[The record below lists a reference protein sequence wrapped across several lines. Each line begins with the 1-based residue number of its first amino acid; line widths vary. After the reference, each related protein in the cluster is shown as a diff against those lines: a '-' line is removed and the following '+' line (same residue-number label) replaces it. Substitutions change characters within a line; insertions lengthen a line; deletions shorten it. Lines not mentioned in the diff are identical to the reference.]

1 MGDEQARVL
10 LVGASNGFAAA
21 CRRAAARA
29 GADIEQC
36 DLTSASE
43 RAAEWS
49 PHVILLSSLV
59 FASNPAL
66 LEAIAERHR
75 ATLASVN
82 ADSIDSGE
90 LDILLEASLAAAEE
104 RRLGPREPEGE
115 RGRVLLEGP
124 PSIAPPSYRAS

>member
-21 CRRAAARA
+21 CRRVAARV
-29 GADIEQC
+29 GADLEQC

-43 RAAEWS
+43 QAAAWS
-49 PHVILLSSLV
+49 PHVILLSSVV
-59 FASNPAL
+59 FASNPAG

-82 ADSIDSGE
+82 EDAIDAAE
-90 LDILLEASLAAAEE
+90 LELLLEASLAAAEE

-115 RGRVLLEGP
+115 RGGVLLEGP
-124 PSIAPPSYRAS
+124 PSVAPPSYRTP